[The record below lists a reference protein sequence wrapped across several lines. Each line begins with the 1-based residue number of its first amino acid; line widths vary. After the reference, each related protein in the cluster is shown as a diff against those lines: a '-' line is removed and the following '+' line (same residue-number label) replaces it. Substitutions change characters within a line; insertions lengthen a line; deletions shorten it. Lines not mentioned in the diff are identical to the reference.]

1 MKRQMGLTL
10 LCFWMIAVTFVMG
23 RIGLLHNLPF
33 FPDKNIIAQKSAGSL
48 WTMTHVLGKG
58 CKCSEQVFNY
68 LIKRGPQSDLEENVI
83 LLGDVP
89 EYRAALEKRGFKVTE
104 KNPREL
110 ATEKAIGVPFLLIN
124 SAKGEGVYAGG
135 YASSMIDERTPL
147 LDLQILHSLRDG
159 KSASELPIFGCAVS
173 QRMQKLIDPLELKY
187 KESSL

>member
-1 MKRQMGLTL
+1 MKRQIGLTVL
-10 LCFWMIAVTFVMG
+10 FLWMIVVTIVMG
-23 RIGLLHNLPF
+23 RIGLLHNLPL
-33 FPDKNIIAQKSAGSL
+33 FPDKNIITQKSAGPR

-68 LIKRGPQSDLEENVI
+68 LVKRGPQPDLEENVI

-89 EYRAALEKRGFKVTE
+89 AYRDALIKRGFRVT
-104 KNPREL
+104 KKDPREI
-110 ATEKAIGVPFLLIN
+110 ASEKAVGVPFLLIT

-135 YASSMIDERTPL
+135 YASSLIDERTPL
-147 LDLQILHSLRDG
+147 LDLKILQSLRDG
-159 KSASELPIFGCAVS
+159 KNASELPIFGCAVS